1 MAANQVVLY
10 FDRQEDAMQF
20 TLAASSV
27 ISAEEPV
34 GNSEVMA
41 KVTRKSVKPA
51 VSPPKE
57 PSPAVSPLLT
67 VILRCLVCAEATPYA
82 LRNPLI

>member
-41 KVTRKSVKPA
+41 KVTQEISTASRITTEGAISG
-51 VSPPKE
+51 
-57 PSPAVSPLLT
+57 
-67 VILRCLVCAEATPYA
+67 R
-82 LRNPLI
+82 